1 MSGWHSPT
9 DIVPDADQITP
20 PLRTENEGSGNPVT
34 LSIDIDAGF
43 DVDAI
48 ESPSHKINI
57 VRNGDT
63 KAKVSLVETVPAD
76 KNFTLIWQAKAGG
89 APSAGFFNERIEDMH
104 YGLLTLT
111 PPIQKKLDAIA
122 PPREV
127 VFIVDTS
134 GSMEGTSIKQAK
146 LAIEMALERLRPSD
160 TFRIIRFYSNV
171 SAF

>member
-1 MSGWHSPT
+1 M
-9 DIVPDADQITP
+9 Q
-20 PLRTENEGSGNPVT
+20 
-34 LSIDIDAGF
+34 
-43 DVDAI
+43 
-48 ESPSHKINI
+48 
-57 VRNGDT
+57 
-63 KAKVSLVETVPAD
+63 
-76 KNFTLIWQAKAGG
+76 
-89 APSAGFFNERIEDMH
+89 

-160 TFRIIRFYSNV
+160 TFRIIRFSSNV
-171 SAF
+171 SAFQMQAVSASPANILSLIHI

>member
-1 MSGWHSPT
+1 
-9 DIVPDADQITP
+9 
-20 PLRTENEGSGNPVT
+20 
-34 LSIDIDAGF
+34 
-43 DVDAI
+43 
-48 ESPSHKINI
+48 
-57 VRNGDT
+57 
-63 KAKVSLVETVPAD
+63 
-76 KNFTLIWQAKAGG
+76 
-89 APSAGFFNERIEDMH
+89 MH

-146 LAIEMALERLRPSD
+146 LAIEMVLERLRPSD